1 MLGEEP
7 DLQFIQADQVAHD
20 QVICPIVAAV
30 GSLPLHGSRFL
41 QYDLVSFQEAGNLHG
56 YLFTPSGWTWNQC
69 SFRHIRRH
77 REANATQQ
85 LNPLGYSVD
94 QFILFAMVLVK
105 QQMELI
111 EREAR
116 HLPMMFLVHIT
127 KGHRIGEKLVQVFD
141 ALGADHL
148 VQSIGQPGD
157 LIERLNFPGMLMQD
171 RFCAVRA
178 LFELAV
184 SRTIFFL
191 FADHDGVSSFSNWNL
206 GVISSSGL
214 TVHPR
219 KRLRGADSAALSL
232 PISIRPPQFRVKQAR
247 RFVSG
252 ASHVRLD
259 WIVQYPLREPPAI
272 SEPVSKDRGFH

>member
-30 GSLPLHGSRFL
+30 GSLPRHGSRFL

-69 SFRHIRRH
+69 SLRDIRRH
-77 REANATQQ
+77 READATQQ

-94 QFILFAMVLVK
+94 QFVLFAMVLVK

-111 EREAR
+111 ERGAR

-171 RFCAVRA
+171 RFRAVRA

-206 GVISSSGL
+206 GGISSSGL

-219 KRLRGADSAALSL
+219 KRLRGAYSAGLSL
-232 PISIRPPQFRVKQAR
+232 SISIRPPQFRVKQAR
-247 RFVSG
+247 RLVGG

-259 WIVQYPLREPPAI
+259 
-272 SEPVSKDRGFH
+272 